1 MHKALGVGRV
11 FSSWFKYRVLVNC
24 FDRAGAPIPL
34 TWYGNA
40 TSPSDAIQ
48 KMNHE
53 AQSNGWSVGKIIC
66 VQQRKIS
73 QEMEVAA

>member
-1 MHKALGVGRV
+1 MN
-11 FSSWFKYRVLVNC
+11 KYRVLVNC
-24 FDRAGAPIPL
+24 FDGAGAPIPL

-40 TSPSDAIQ
+40 TSPSEAIQ

>member
-1 MHKALGVGRV
+1 MN
-11 FSSWFKYRVLVNC
+11 KYRISVNC
-24 FDRAGAPIPL
+24 FDGAGAPIPV

-53 AQSNGWSVGKIIC
+53 AQGNGWSVEKITC
-66 VQQRKIS
+66 VQQGKSS
-73 QEMEVAA
+73 QGMEAAS

>member
-1 MHKALGVGRV
+1 MN
-11 FSSWFKYRVLVNC
+11 KYRVLVNC
-24 FDRAGAPIPL
+24 FDRAGAPIPV

-40 TSPSDAIQ
+40 TSPGDAIQ